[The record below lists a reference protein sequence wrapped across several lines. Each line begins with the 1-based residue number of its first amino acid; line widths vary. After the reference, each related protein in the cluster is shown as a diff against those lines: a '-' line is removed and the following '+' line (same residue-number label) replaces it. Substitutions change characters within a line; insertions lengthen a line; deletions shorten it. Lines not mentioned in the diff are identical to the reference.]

1 MTLKSTKI
9 ESFIALSD
17 VISLLNM
24 TSGFLSI
31 ISSINHDFFLASVF
45 MLIALMFDSVDG
57 WVARKI
63 NRNDEFGFGKN
74 IDSLSDVIS
83 FAAAPGIFLYT
94 IGTTINTSPYIIT
107 TLVSLLIF
115 ICGVLR
121 LTRYN
126 AIANHIDFKGFIGFP
141 IPGIAVILAS
151 FYLTGLFNIPIA
163 LILMTIVSL
172 LMISNFKYPKV
183 DNIAVIA
190 LGAVLIILTI
200 TQIPITIYN
209 INIPPLILLILSL
222 YCLIIG
228 LIKK

>member
-9 ESFIALSD
+9 QSFIALSD

-31 ISSINHDFFLASVF
+31 VSTINHDFYLASIF
-45 MLIALMFDSVDG
+45 MLFALMFDSVDG

-63 NRNDEFGFGKN
+63 NRNDELGFGKN

-83 FAAAPGIFLYT
+83 FAAAPGIFIYT
-94 IGTTINTSPYIIT
+94 IGTTISNSPYILT

-126 AIANHIDFKGFIGFP
+126 AIADHINFNGFIGFP
-141 IPGIAVILAS
+141 IPGIAVILSAY
-151 FYLTGLFNIPIA
+151 YLTGAFDIYIA
-163 LILMTIVSL
+163 LILMTVVSL
-172 LMISNFKYPKV
+172 FMISNFKYPKL
-183 DNIAVIA
+183 DNKLLI
-190 LGAVLIILTI
+190 GAGAILIILIILNIPLTI
-200 TQIPITIYN
+200 AN
-209 INIPPLILLILSL
+209 ISIPPLILLIITL